1 MILSFKLKELEGFLG
16 AVMLFAGFCGM
27 SRNEEE
33 VETTFFPQIF
43 ICTVS
48 RRHKRICCFREL
60 TKNNG
65 SLENTGRSKTRET
78 TQDYHGLCSRL
89 SLSIMIKAMR
99 PVKGLK

>member
-1 MILSFKLKELEGFLG
+1 MKE
-16 AVMLFAGFCGM
+16 
-27 SRNEEE
+27 RKWRQH
-33 VETTFFPQIF
+33 FF
-43 ICTVS
+43 
-48 RRHKRICCFREL
+48 HKYSYALCQGDTKECAASREL

-65 SLENTGRSKTRET
+65 SMENTGRSKTRET